1 MWPEDLKY
9 TKSHEWARVE
19 GDVVTTG
26 LTQFAITHL
35 SDLVFVDLPDA
46 GESVNQNESFAE
58 VESVKAV
65 AEINAPV
72 SGEIVEINQAV
83 VDNVELISKDCYGN
97 GWLVKIKMSDPSEM
111 DKLMDAKKYQKHAE
125 AEEAAGH

>member
-9 TKSHEWARVE
+9 TKTHEWARVE

-35 SDLVFVDLPDA
+35 SDLVFVDLPDV
-46 GESVNQNESFAE
+46 GESVTQNESFSE

-72 SGEIVEINQAV
+72 TGEVIEINQEVA
-83 VDNVELISKDCYGN
+83 DNVELVGKDCYGA
-97 GWLVKIKMSDPSEM
+97 GWLVKIKMSDPSEL
-111 DKLMDAKKYQKHAE
+111 DKLMDAKKYAKHAE

>member
-9 TKSHEWARVE
+9 TKTHEWAKAE
-19 GDVVTTG
+19 GDVVTMG

-35 SDLVFVDLPDA
+35 SDLVFIDLPDA
-46 GESVNQNESFAE
+46 GESVTQNESFAE

-65 AEINAPV
+65 AEVNAPV
-72 SGEIVEINQAV
+72 SGEIIEVNPDV
-83 VDNVELISKDCYGN
+83 VDNVELVGKDCYGG
-97 GWLVKIKMSDPSEM
+97 GWLVKIKMSDPSEL

-125 AEEAAGH
+125 AEEAVGH